1 MTRALARRPHTIR
14 TGEPMQD
21 ASLHLSELS
30 PGPQRF
36 VSKVDYWLA
45 ALLLLPALILIVVV
59 LPGLYLDQPVIFLAV
74 VVPQILMIWILAR
87 TFYVV
92 SDDALLIRSGP
103 FRWTISM
110 PSIHGLSAT
119 RSPMSSPALSLD
131 RIAIHHAGG
140 TVMISPRNRAA
151 FVRAVVTRA
160 PSVQVNGLPGA
171 DGVTS
176 SDPPESSFS
185 VGALVPAVLVG
196 VVGVAFGAWQLYAGT
211 RPPEAVVSA
220 STLTI
225 SGLYSTTVRRQDV
238 VRVTL
243 EDRLTIGRKVQGFGG
258 GRYLRGYYEI
268 EGLGRALVF
277 LSRDT
282 PPYVVLH
289 TSTQPVVI
297 GFDEP
302 ARTRGL
308 HDQLR
313 QAWKLGPPSP

>member
-1 MTRALARRPHTIR
+1 
-14 TGEPMQD
+14 MQD
-21 ASLHLSELS
+21 ASLHLSESS

-45 ALLLLPALILIVVV
+45 AVLLLPALILIVVV
-59 LPGLYLDQPVIFLAV
+59 LPGLYLDRPAIFLAV
-74 VVPQILMIWILAR
+74 VVPQILVIWILVR

-92 SDDALLIRSGP
+92 SDDVVAIRSGP
-103 FRWTISM
+103 FRWNIPVS
-110 PSIHGLSAT
+110 SIRALSAT
-119 RSPMSSPALSLD
+119 RSPMSSPALSLN

-140 TVMISPRNRAA
+140 TVMISPRSRAA

-160 PSVQVNGLPGA
+160 PSVQVSGLPGA
-171 DGVTS
+171 DGVTT

-196 VVGVAFGAWQLYAGT
+196 VVGVAFGAWQFYAGT
-211 RPPEAVVSA
+211 RPPEAIVSA
-220 STLTI
+220 NTLTI

-243 EDRLTIGRKVQGFGG
+243 EERLIVGRKLQGFGG
-258 GRYLRGYYEI
+258 GRYLRGYYEV
-268 EGLGRALVF
+268 EGLGRARIF

-302 ARTRGL
+302 ARTRDL
-308 HDQLR
+308 HNRLR
-313 QAWKLGPPSP
+313 QAWRLGPPSP